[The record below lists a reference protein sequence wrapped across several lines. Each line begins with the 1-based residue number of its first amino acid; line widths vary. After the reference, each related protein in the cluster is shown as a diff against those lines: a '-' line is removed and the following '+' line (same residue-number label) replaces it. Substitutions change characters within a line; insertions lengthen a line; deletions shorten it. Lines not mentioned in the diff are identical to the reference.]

1 MPEPP
6 RSTLLASVTL
16 DEPWPA
22 PRLVVLLDVVRRKVL
37 GSGGDDVFVVDA
49 HELDEVDGGELRHDV
64 DRVGR
69 AGVSVRAHLVE
80 VLVLVQHRLRPVLSD
95 PLG

>member
-1 MPEPP
+1 MA
-6 RSTLLASVTL
+6 ST
-16 DEPWPA
+16 
-22 PRLVVLLDVVRRKVL
+22 RLVVPLDVVRRKVL

-69 AGVSVRAHLVE
+69 AGVSVAHISSRCSFWYSTVF
-80 VLVLVQHRLRPVLSD
+80 D
-95 PLG
+95 PS